1 MMDHLELLAAAP
13 FMPHGMCYLWQPDI
27 LALHVISDSLIA
39 LAYFSIPFTLL
50 YFVRRRTDLQFNW
63 IFVCFAIFIV
73 ACGATHLMD
82 VWTIWH
88 PDYWV
93 SGVIKAI
100 TAAASVPTA
109 ILLVKLIPEALQL
122 PNPSALRAANREL
135 TREVSERDR
144 MLQAIVDNSLAV
156 IHVKDLQ
163 GRYVLVNRRHE
174 VVFGRDRKETLGH
187 TDHELFPRETAD
199 AFRVAD
205 QQVAAANDTSTE
217 EETVPLPDGPHTYV
231 STKGPLKDANGNAY
245 AIFSISTDITRRK
258 RAEVALRASEDRFRT
273 LIESLPHLVWT
284 CTPDGSADYLSRQ
297 WVEFTGRP
305 EAEQHGY
312 GWAEQLE
319 PSDRPRVEH
328 EWEAARARGDSFN
341 SVYRIRRADGVYRW
355 FQARAIPLRD
365 GSGNIVKWF
374 GTNTDIEDARHAE
387 QRLRIQLE
395 RLALLDRTTRAIGER
410 QDPRAIEMVV
420 LRSLE
425 NELPIDFGCVC
436 LHQPASATLKVV
448 CVGTRS
454 EALAQKLEMPEQS
467 QIEVDQN
474 GLSRCLGGQLVYERD
489 ITQAEFPFPQRLA
502 RGGLGSLVIAPLAV
516 ESKIFGVVVAARR
529 GIGQFSSTDCEFLR
543 QVSEHLA
550 LALHQADL
558 YRALQRAYEDLR
570 QTQQSVMQQERLRAL
585 GQMASGI
592 AHDINNALS
601 PAALYVQMMLE
612 RDPTLSNDARG
623 YLDIVQRAID
633 DVAQTVARMREF
645 SRRREPQLLLTA
657 LDLNR
662 VIQQV
667 IELTRA
673 RWSTMPQE
681 RGVVIQLQTDLA
693 PGLPQIA
700 GLESEIRD
708 AITNLILN
716 AVDAMPQGGV
726 LTLRTRAVTPE
737 RVQVEVVDSGVGMDE
752 TTRARCLEPF
762 FTTKGERGTGLG
774 LPMVYG
780 MVERHNGELQIDSE
794 LGKGT
799 RIRLQFP
806 AAAVTDAVGEGTF
819 RSPAPAHAL
828 RILFVDDDPI
838 MLKSLSD
845 TLGLDGHSV
854 VLADGGQR
862 AIDTFR
868 AALARGEHFD
878 AVITDLG
885 MPHVDGR
892 TVAAAVKAAAPRVP
906 VVMLTGWGHRLL
918 ADNDTPPYV
927 DRVLSKPPR
936 LAALRL
942 ALAELALAGAQVRE
956 QSG

>member
-1 MMDHLELLAAAP
+1 MTDHLESP
-13 FMPHGMCYLWQPDI
+13 SFMPHGMCYLWQPDI
-27 LALHVISDSLIA
+27 LALHVISDSLIT

-50 YFVRRRTDLQFNW
+50 YFVRKRTDLQFNW

-73 ACGATHLMD
+73 ACGTTHLME

-88 PDYWV
+88 PTYWV
-93 SGVIKAI
+93 SGIIKAI

-122 PNPSALRAANREL
+122 PNPSALHALNREL
-135 TREVSERDR
+135 AHEITERENAERE
-144 MLQAIVDNSLAV
+144 I
-156 IHVKDLQ
+156 
-163 GRYVLVNRRHE
+163 RRINE
-174 VVFGRDRKETLGH
+174 QLGV
-187 TDHELFPRETAD
+187 
-199 AFRVAD
+199 RVAERT
-205 QQVAAANDTSTE
+205 AELEAANQNLLRD
-217 EETVPLPDGPHTYV
+217 
-231 STKGPLKDANGNAY
+231 
-245 AIFSISTDITRRK
+245 ISRRE
-258 RAEVALRASEDRFRT
+258 RAEMALRESEDRFRT
-273 LIESLPHLVWT
+273 LTESLPHLVWT
-284 CTPDGSADYLSRQ
+284 SRPDGFCDYLSRQ
-297 WVEFTGRP
+297 WTAYTGLHESQQLGYGVGPQVDPADRERV
-305 EAEQHGY
+305 EAEWG
-312 GWAEQLE
+312 
-319 PSDRPRVEH
+319 
-328 EWEAARARGDSFN
+328 AALVRGDEFDSE
-341 SVYRIRRADGVYRW
+341 YRIRRADGVSRW
-355 FQARAIPLRD
+355 FRVRAVPLRD
-365 GSGNIVKWF
+365 GAGNIIKWF
-374 GTNTDIEDARHAE
+374 GTNTDIEEYKLAD
-387 QRLRIQLE
+387 QRLRSQLE

-410 QDPRAIEMVV
+410 QDPHSIQMVV

-425 NELPIDFGCVC
+425 DELPIDFGCVC
-436 LHQPASATLKVV
+436 LRQPARGALNVV
-448 CVGTRS
+448 CVGAKS
-454 EALAQKLEMPEQS
+454 QALAHQLDMPEQTE
-467 QIEVDQN
+467 IEIDQN
-474 GLSRCLGGQLVYERD
+474 GLSRCLRGQLVYERD
-489 ITQAEFPFPQRLA
+489 LTRAEFPFPRRLA
-502 RGGLGSLVIAPLAV
+502 GGGLGSLVIAPLAV

-529 GIGQFSSTDCEFLR
+529 GVGQFSSTDCEFLR

-558 YRALQRAYEDLR
+558 YRALQRAYDDLR
-570 QTQQSVMQQERLRAL
+570 QTQQNVMQQERLRAL

-601 PAALYVQMMLE
+601 PAALYVQMLLE
-612 RDPTLSNDARG
+612 RDPTLSSDAKG
-623 YLDIVQRAID
+623 YLDVVQRAID

-645 SRRREPQLLLTA
+645 SRRREPQLLLA
-657 LDLNR
+657 SLDLNR

-673 RWSTMPQE
+673 RWNTMPQE
-681 RGVVIQLQTDLA
+681 RGMVIQLQTDLA
-693 PGLPQIA
+693 ADLPPLA

-708 AITNLILN
+708 AVTNLILN
-716 AVDAMPQGGV
+716 AVDAMPHGGI
-726 LTLRTRAVTPE
+726 LTLRTRTVAPD
-737 RVQVEVVDSGVGMDE
+737 RVQIEVADTGVGMDE

-774 LPMVYG
+774 LAMVYG

-799 RIRLQFP
+799 RVRLQFP
-806 AAAVTDAVGEGTF
+806 AAVPTDAVGEGTF
-819 RSPAPAHAL
+819 RTPAPAQAL

-845 TLGLDGHSV
+845 TLGQDGHSV

-892 TVAAAVKAAAPRVP
+892 TVAAAIKAAAPRVP

-918 ADNDTPPYV
+918 AENDTPPCV

-942 ALAELALAGAQVRE
+942 ALAELALAGA
-956 QSG
+956 

>member
-1 MMDHLELLAAAP
+1 MMDHLQSP
-13 FMPHGMCYLWQPDI
+13 GFMPHGMCYLWQPDI
-27 LALHVISDSLIA
+27 LALHVISDSLIT

-50 YFVRRRTDLQFNW
+50 YFVRKRTDLQFNW

-73 ACGATHLMD
+73 ACGTTHLME

-88 PDYWV
+88 PTYWV
-93 SGVIKAI
+93 SGIIKAI

-122 PNPSALRAANREL
+122 PNPSALHALNREL
-135 TREVSERDR
+135 ARQVTERENAERE
-144 MLQAIVDNSLAV
+144 I
-156 IHVKDLQ
+156 
-163 GRYVLVNRRHE
+163 RRIN
-174 VVFGRDRKETLGH
+174 DQLGV
-187 TDHELFPRETAD
+187 
-199 AFRVAD
+199 RVAERT
-205 QQVAAANDTSTE
+205 AELEAANQN
-217 EETVPLPDGPHTYV
+217 L
-231 STKGPLKDANGNAY
+231 LR
-245 AIFSISTDITRRK
+245 DITRRE
-258 RAEVALRASEDRFRT
+258 RAEIALRESEDRFRT
-273 LIESLPHLVWT
+273 LTESLPHLVWT
-284 CTPDGSADYLSRQ
+284 SRPDGFCDYLSRQ
-297 WVEFTGRP
+297 WTAYTGLHESQQLGYGVGPQVDPADRERV
-305 EAEQHGY
+305 EAE
-312 GWAEQLE
+312 WA
-319 PSDRPRVEH
+319 
-328 EWEAARARGDSFN
+328 AALARGDEFDSE
-341 SVYRIRRADGVYRW
+341 YRIRRADGVSRW
-355 FQARAIPLRD
+355 FRVRAVPLRD
-365 GSGNIVKWF
+365 SAGNLIKWF
-374 GTNTDIEDARHAE
+374 GTNTDIEEYKLAD
-387 QRLRIQLE
+387 QRLRSQLE

-410 QDPRAIEMVV
+410 QDPHSIQLVV

-425 NELPIDFGCVC
+425 DELPIDFGCVC
-436 LHQPASATLKVV
+436 LRQPARGALNVV
-448 CVGTRS
+448 CVGAKS
-454 EALAQKLEMPEQS
+454 QALARQLDMPEQTE
-467 QIEVDQN
+467 IEIDQN
-474 GLSRCLGGQLVYERD
+474 GLARCLRGQLVYERD
-489 ITQAEFPFPQRLA
+489 ITRAEFPFPRRLA
-502 RGGLGSLVIAPLAV
+502 GGGLGSLVIAPLAV

-529 GIGQFSSTDCEFLR
+529 GVGQFSSTDCEFLR

-558 YRALQRAYEDLR
+558 YRALQRAYDDLR
-570 QTQQSVMQQERLRAL
+570 QTQQNVMQQERLRAL

-601 PAALYVQMMLE
+601 PAALYVQMLLE
-612 RDPTLSNDARG
+612 RDPTLSSDAKG

-645 SRRREPQLLLTA
+645 SRRREPQLLLAA

-673 RWSTMPQE
+673 RWNTMPQE

-693 PGLPQIA
+693 ADLAPLA

-708 AITNLILN
+708 AVTNLILN
-716 AVDAMPQGGV
+716 AVDAMPHGGV
-726 LTLRTRAVTPE
+726 LTLRTRAVAPD
-737 RVQVEVVDSGVGMDE
+737 RVQVEVADTGVGMDE

-774 LPMVYG
+774 LAMVYG

-794 LGKGT
+794 PGKGT
-799 RIRLQFP
+799 RVRLQFP
-806 AAAVTDAVGEGTF
+806 AAVPTDAVGAGTF
-819 RSPAPAHAL
+819 RTPAPAQSL

-845 TLGLDGHSV
+845 TLGQDGHSV

-892 TVAAAVKAAAPRVP
+892 TVAAAIKATAPRVP

-918 ADNDTPPYV
+918 AENDTPPCV

-942 ALAELALAGAQVRE
+942 ALAELALAGI
-956 QSG
+956 

>member
-1 MMDHLELLAAAP
+1 MMDQLESP
-13 FMPHGMCYLWQPDI
+13 SFMPHGMCYLWQPDI
-27 LALHVISDSLIA
+27 LALHVISDSLIT

-50 YFVRRRTDLQFNW
+50 YFVRKRTDLQFNW

-73 ACGATHLMD
+73 ACGTTHLME

-88 PDYWV
+88 PTYWV
-93 SGVIKAI
+93 SGIIKAI
-100 TAAASVPTA
+100 TAAASIPTA

-122 PNPSALRAANREL
+122 PNPSALHALNREL
-135 TREVSERDR
+135 ARQITERENAERE
-144 MLQAIVDNSLAV
+144 I
-156 IHVKDLQ
+156 
-163 GRYVLVNRRHE
+163 RRINE
-174 VVFGRDRKETLGH
+174 QLGV
-187 TDHELFPRETAD
+187 
-199 AFRVAD
+199 RVAERT
-205 QQVAAANDTSTE
+205 AELEAANQT
-217 EETVPLPDGPHTYV
+217 
-231 STKGPLKDANGNAY
+231 
-245 AIFSISTDITRRK
+245 
-258 RAEVALRASEDRFRT
+258 LRESEDRFRT
-273 LIESLPHLVWT
+273 LTESLPHLVWT
-284 CTPDGSADYLSRQ
+284 SRPDGFCDYLSRQ
-297 WVEFTGRP
+297 WMAYTGLH
-305 EAEQHGY
+305 ESQQLGY
-312 GWAEQLE
+312 GVGPQVDPA
-319 PSDRPRVEH
+319 DRERVAT
-328 EWEAARARGDSFN
+328 EWGAALVRGDEFDSE
-341 SVYRIRRADGVYRW
+341 YRIRRADGVSRW
-355 FQARAIPLRD
+355 FRVRAVPLRD
-365 GSGNIVKWF
+365 GSGNIIKWF
-374 GTNTDIEDARHAE
+374 GTNTDIEEYKLAD
-387 QRLRIQLE
+387 QRLRSQLE

-410 QDPRAIEMVV
+410 QDPHSIQTVV

-425 NELPIDFGCVC
+425 EELPIDFGCVC
-436 LHQPASATLKVV
+436 LRHPARGALIVV
-448 CVGTRS
+448 CVGTKS
-454 EALAQKLEMPEQS
+454 QALARQLDMPEQTE
-467 QIEVDQN
+467 IEIDQN
-474 GLSRCLGGQLVYERD
+474 GLSRCLRGQLVYERD
-489 ITQAEFPFPQRLA
+489 IARAEFPFPRRLA
-502 RGGLGSLVIAPLAV
+502 GGGLGSLVIAPLAV

-529 GIGQFSSTDCEFLR
+529 GVGQFSSTDCEFLR

-558 YRALQRAYEDLR
+558 YRALQRAYDDLR

-592 AHDINNALS
+592 AHDINNALA
-601 PAALYVQMMLE
+601 PAALYVQMLLE
-612 RDPTLSNDARG
+612 RDPTLSSDAKG

-645 SRRREPQLLLTA
+645 SRRREPQLLLAA

-673 RWSTMPQE
+673 RWNTMPQE

-693 PGLPQIA
+693 ADLPPLA

-708 AITNLILN
+708 AVTNLILN
-716 AVDAMPQGGV
+716 AVDAMPHGGI
-726 LTLRTRAVTPE
+726 LTLRTVAVAPD
-737 RVQVEVVDSGVGMDE
+737 RVQVEVADTGVGMDE

-774 LPMVYG
+774 LAMVYG

-794 LGKGT
+794 PGKGT
-799 RIRLQFP
+799 RVRLQFP
-806 AAAVTDAVGEGTF
+806 AAVPTDAVGEGTF
-819 RSPAPAHAL
+819 RTPAPAQSL

-845 TLGLDGHSV
+845 TLGQDGHSV

-892 TVAAAVKAAAPRVP
+892 TVAAAIKAAAPRVP

-918 ADNDTPPYV
+918 AENDTPPCV

-942 ALAELALAGAQVRE
+942 ALAELALAGV
-956 QSG
+956 

>member
-1 MMDHLELLAAAP
+1 MMDHLESRG

-27 LALHVISDSLIA
+27 LALHVIADSLIT

-50 YFVRRRTDLQFNW
+50 YFVRKRTDLQFNW

-73 ACGATHLMD
+73 ACGTTHLME

-88 PDYWV
+88 PTYWV
-93 SGVIKAI
+93 SGIIKAI

-109 ILLVKLIPEALQL
+109 ILLVKLIPEALLL
-122 PNPSALRAANREL
+122 PNPSALHALNREL
-135 TREVSERDR
+135 ARQITERENAERE
-144 MLQAIVDNSLAV
+144 I
-156 IHVKDLQ
+156 
-163 GRYVLVNRRHE
+163 RRINE
-174 VVFGRDRKETLGH
+174 QLGV
-187 TDHELFPRETAD
+187 
-199 AFRVAD
+199 RVAERT
-205 QQVAAANDTSTE
+205 AELEAANQT
-217 EETVPLPDGPHTYV
+217 
-231 STKGPLKDANGNAY
+231 
-245 AIFSISTDITRRK
+245 
-258 RAEVALRASEDRFRT
+258 LRESEDRFRT
-273 LIESLPHLVWT
+273 LTESLPHLVWT
-284 CTPDGSADYLSRQ
+284 SRPDGFCDYLSRQ
-297 WVEFTGRP
+297 WTAYTGLH
-305 EAEQHGY
+305 ESQQLGY
-312 GWAEQLE
+312 GWGPQVDPA
-319 PSDRPRVEH
+319 DRERVEA
-328 EWEAARARGDSFN
+328 EWAAALARGDEFDSE
-341 SVYRIRRADGVYRW
+341 YRIRRADGLSRW
-355 FQARAIPLRD
+355 FRVRAVPLRD
-365 GSGNIVKWF
+365 SSGNIIKWF
-374 GTNTDIEDARHAE
+374 GTNTDIEDYKLAD
-387 QRLRIQLE
+387 QRLRSQLE

-410 QDPRAIEMVV
+410 QDPHSIQMVV

-425 NELPIDFGCVC
+425 DELPIDFGCVC
-436 LHQPASATLKVV
+436 LRQPARAVLNVV
-448 CVGTRS
+448 CVGAKS
-454 EALAQKLEMPEQS
+454 QALARQLDMPEQTE
-467 QIEVDQN
+467 IEIDQN
-474 GLSRCLGGQLVYERD
+474 GLSRCLRGQLVYERD
-489 ITQAEFPFPQRLA
+489 ITRAEFPFPRRLA
-502 RGGLGSLVIAPLAV
+502 GGGLGSLVIAPLAV

-529 GIGQFSSTDCEFLR
+529 GVGQFSSTDCEFLR

-558 YRALQRAYEDLR
+558 YRALQRAYDDLR
-570 QTQQSVMQQERLRAL
+570 QSQQNVMQQERLRSL

-601 PAALYVQMMLE
+601 PAALYVQMLLE
-612 RDPTLSNDARG
+612 RDPTLSSDAKG

-645 SRRREPQLLLTA
+645 SRRREPQLLLA
-657 LDLNR
+657 SLDLNR

-673 RWSTMPQE
+673 RWNTMPQE
-681 RGVVIQLQTDLA
+681 RGMVIQLQADLA
-693 PGLPQIA
+693 ANLPPLA

-708 AITNLILN
+708 AVTNLILN

-726 LTLRTRAVTPE
+726 LTLRTRAVAPD
-737 RVQVEVVDSGVGMDE
+737 RVQVEVADTGVGMDE

-774 LPMVYG
+774 LAMVYG

-806 AAAVTDAVGEGTF
+806 AAVLTDAVGDGTF
-819 RSPAPAHAL
+819 RTPAPAQSL

-845 TLGLDGHSV
+845 TLGQDGHSV

-892 TVAAAVKAAAPRVP
+892 TVAAAIKAAAPRVP

-918 ADNDTPPYV
+918 AENDTPPCV

-942 ALAELALAGAQVRE
+942 ALAELALAGA
-956 QSG
+956 

>member
-1 MMDHLELLAAAP
+1 MDHLGSLASSA

-50 YFVRRRTDLQFNW
+50 YFVRKRTDLQFNW

-73 ACGATHLMD
+73 ACGTTHVME

-88 PDYWV
+88 PTYWL
-93 SGVIKAI
+93 SGSIKAI

-109 ILLVKLIPEALQL
+109 ILLVKLVPQVLQL
-122 PNPSALRAANREL
+122 PSPSTLQTRVAERTADLESANRALRE
-135 TREVSERDR
+135 SE
-144 MLQAIVDNSLAV
+144 A
-156 IHVKDLQ
+156 
-163 GRYVLVNRRHE
+163 
-174 VVFGRDRKETLGH
+174 
-187 TDHELFPRETAD
+187 
-199 AFRVAD
+199 
-205 QQVAAANDTSTE
+205 
-217 EETVPLPDGPHTYV
+217 
-231 STKGPLKDANGNAY
+231 
-245 AIFSISTDITRRK
+245 
-258 RAEVALRASEDRFRT
+258 RFRT
-273 LIESLPHLVWT
+273 LTESLPHLVWT
-284 CTPDGSADYLSRQ
+284 SRPDGYVDYLSRQ
-297 WVEFTGRP
+297 WTAYTGLEESQQLGYAWGPQVHPADRERGQAAWGASLASGAEFD
-305 EAEQHGY
+305 
-312 GWAEQLE
+312 
-319 PSDRPRVEH
+319 SD
-328 EWEAARARGDSFN
+328 
-341 SVYRIRRADGVYRW
+341 YRIRRADGVYRW
-355 FQARAIPLRD
+355 FKVRAVPLRD
-365 GSGNIVKWF
+365 GSGSIVKWF
-374 GTNTDIEDARHAE
+374 GTNTDIEDYKLAD
-387 QRLRIQLE
+387 QRLRTQLE

-410 QDPRAIEMVV
+410 QDPHAIQAVV

-425 NELPIDFGCVC
+425 DELPIDFGCVC
-436 LHQPASATLKVV
+436 LHQPARALSVV
-448 CVGTRS
+448 CVGARS
-454 EALAQKLEMPEQS
+454 EALARELDMPEQT
-467 QIEVDQN
+467 QIEIDQN
-474 GLSRCLGGQLVYERD
+474 GLSRCLRGQLVHERD
-489 ITQAEFPFPQRLA
+489 ITQAQFPFPQRLA
-502 RGGLGSLVIAPLAV
+502 RGGLGCLVIAPLAV
-516 ESKIFGVVVAARR
+516 ESRIFGVVVAARR
-529 GIGQFSSTDCEFLR
+529 GVGQFSSTDCEFLR

-550 LALHQADL
+550 LALHQAEL

-570 QTQQSVMQQERLRAL
+570 QTQQSVMQQERLRSL

-601 PAALYVQMMLE
+601 PAALYVQMLLE
-612 RDPTLSNDARG
+612 RDPTLGSDARG

-645 SRRREPQLLLTA
+645 SRRREPQLLLA
-657 LDLNR
+657 SLDINR

-681 RGVVIQLQTDLA
+681 RGVVIELQTQLA
-693 PGLPQIA
+693 AGLPPIA

-708 AITNLILN
+708 AVTNLILN
-716 AVDAMPQGGV
+716 AVDAMPHGGV
-726 LTLRTRAVTPE
+726 LTLRTRAVAPD
-737 RVQVEVVDSGVGMDE
+737 RIQVEVADTGVGMDE

-774 LPMVYG
+774 LAMVYG

-794 LGKGT
+794 PGKGT

-806 AAAVTDAVGEGTF
+806 AAAPADAVGEGTF
-819 RSPAPAHAL
+819 RSPAPAQSL

-845 TLGLDGHSV
+845 TLGQDGHSV

-862 AIDTFR
+862 AIDTFH

-892 TVAAAVKAAAPRVP
+892 TVAAAIKAAAPRVP

-918 ADNDTPPYV
+918 AENDTPPYV

-942 ALAELALAGAQVRE
+942 ALAELALAGA
-956 QSG
+956 